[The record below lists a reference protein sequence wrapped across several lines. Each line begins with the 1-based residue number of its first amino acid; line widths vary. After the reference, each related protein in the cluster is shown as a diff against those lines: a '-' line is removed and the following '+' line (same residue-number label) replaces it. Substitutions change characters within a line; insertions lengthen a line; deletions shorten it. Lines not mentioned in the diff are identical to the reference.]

1 MYRFFLLETHMETQG
16 MMDEAFDV
24 GAWVGRRQ
32 AFALVA
38 ARCSAAD
45 AEILFDVREKKL
57 FRPIEPTWEAFCLK
71 RLGMTRS
78 YVDRVIRQFKELGP
92 NFCKLNS
99 FTRIKPA
106 EYRLIA
112 AAVTEH
118 GLSFGGEVIALEAEN
133 APKLAKAVEALRRD
147 SVPEMSPVNPTE
159 QAFVKAE
166 KALES
171 AITEFQRLHAMKL
184 DREGRSKLL
193 VALEDGR
200 NRLERIQTSAT
211 LN

>member
-1 MYRFFLLETHMETQG
+1 METQSTI
-16 MMDEAFDV
+16 DEAFDV

-38 ARCSAAD
+38 GRCSAAD
-45 AEILFDVREKKL
+45 AEILFEMREKKL
-57 FRPIEPTWEAFCLK
+57 FRTIEPTWEAFCIK
-71 RLGMTRS
+71 RLGTTRS

-112 AAVTEH
+112 AAVTED
-118 GLSFGGEVIALEAEN
+118 GLSFSGEVIALEPEN
-133 APKLAKAVEALRRD
+133 APKLAEAVEALRRD
-147 SVPEMSPVNPTE
+147 SVPETNPADPTE

-166 KALES
+166 KALQS
-171 AITEFQRLHAMKL
+171 AVTEFQRLQTMEL
-184 DREGRSKLL
+184 DYEGWSKLL

-200 NRLERIQTSAT
+200 NRLELIHTSAS
-211 LN
+211 LK